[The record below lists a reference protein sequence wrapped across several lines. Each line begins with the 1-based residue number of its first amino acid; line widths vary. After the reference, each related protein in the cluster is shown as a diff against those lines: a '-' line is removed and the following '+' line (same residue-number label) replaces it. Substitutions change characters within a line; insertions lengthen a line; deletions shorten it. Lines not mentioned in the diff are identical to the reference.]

1 MSFIWQHGQETTGIA
16 RVPEYGGGIKDS
28 TDRQSQFQVG
38 GLGDLRELPRRVW
51 APESQ
56 PPTFWVILKL
66 DHELCCILY
75 RLSVTYY
82 WVAKSCN
89 TRKCNILSTITLS
102 DSPPKFLVCF
112 VQIPRLAPVQ
122 TRAWPRC
129 CCHGYADAG
138 NWSGSTVPQSGR
150 HYGKSVTWQNISRV
164 NSKQEKTEFT
174 YKVLDSGYCTVYIY
188 CFESAALIVIVCT
201 YLPIFS
207 GIWI

>member
-1 MSFIWQHGQETTGIA
+1 MWLSPVYHLVYIWNMSFIWQHGQETTGIA

-89 TRKCNILSTITLS
+89 TSKCNILSTITLS
-102 DSPPKFLVCF
+102 DSPL
-112 VQIPRLAPVQ
+112 QISRLFCANPTTGPSPNKGLAPVLLSWLCWC
-122 TRAWPRC
+122 R
-129 CCHGYADAG
+129 
-138 NWSGSTVPQSGR
+138 
-150 HYGKSVTWQNISRV
+150 
-164 NSKQEKTEFT
+164 
-174 YKVLDSGYCTVYIY
+174 
-188 CFESAALIVIVCT
+188 
-201 YLPIFS
+201 
-207 GIWI
+207 

>member
-89 TRKCNILSTITLS
+89 TSKCNILSTITLS
-102 DSPPKFLVCF
+102 DSPPNFSF
-112 VQIPRLAPVQ
+112 VLCKSHD
-122 TRAWPRC
+122 W
-129 CCHGYADAG
+129 
-138 NWSGSTVPQSGR
+138 PQSEQGPGPGAVVMAMLMQVTEVVQPCLNLDVTMGNLLP
-150 HYGKSVTWQNISRV
+150 GKTYRGLILSKKRQNSLIKCWIQGTV
-164 NSKQEKTEFT
+164 QCIFI
-174 YKVLDSGYCTVYIY
+174 VLK
-188 CFESAALIVIVCT
+188 AL
-201 YLPIFS
+201 L
-207 GIWI
+207 